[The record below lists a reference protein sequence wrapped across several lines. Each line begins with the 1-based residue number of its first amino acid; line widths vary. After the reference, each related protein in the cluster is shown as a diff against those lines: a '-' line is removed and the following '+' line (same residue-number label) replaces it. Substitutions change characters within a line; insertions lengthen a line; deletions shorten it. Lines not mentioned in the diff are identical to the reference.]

1 MIGRLSRG
9 RGTVWILGLALAAVG
24 SLSACSTPTVS
35 TSAGVP
41 AASAP
46 ATGAT
51 LSPAEFAAAA
61 KLPDTVLLDVRTPA
75 EFAAG
80 HLPGATNIDV
90 ESAGFATAVN
100 QLDPSKT
107 YAIYCRSGNRSKA
120 AMTTLQQ
127 AGFTSVFHL
136 GGGIT
141 SWQAAGG
148 EVTTG

>member
-1 MIGRLSRG
+1 MNGRLNRSRG
-9 RGTVWILGLALAAVG
+9 AVWIVGLALAAVG

-35 TSAGVP
+35 TSAGAP

-61 KLPDTVLLDVRTPA
+61 KLPGTVLLDVRTPA

-80 HLPGATNIDV
+80 HLPTATNIDM
-90 ESAGFATAVN
+90 ESADFAAAIT
-100 QLDPSKT
+100 QLDPSKS

-148 EVTTG
+148 EVTTA

>member
-1 MIGRLSRG
+1 MSGRLNRSRG
-9 RGTVWILGLALAAVG
+9 TIWILGLALAAVG

-51 LSPAEFAAAA
+51 LSPAEFAAAS
-61 KLPDTVLLDVRTPA
+61 KLPGTVLLDVRTPA

-90 ESAGFATAVN
+90 ESAGFATAVT
-100 QLDPSKT
+100 QLDPSKS

-120 AMTTLQQ
+120 AMATLQQ
-127 AGFTSVFHL
+127 AGFASVFHL

-148 EVTTG
+148 DVTTA